1 MSKTRV
7 LFLCTHNSARSQMA
21 EGLLRALGGD
31 RFEAASAG
39 HRPTRVHPLAIQA
52 MAEIG
57 VDISHH
63 RAKNVAEFLGQTFDY
78 VVTLCGDDAPGSCP
92 FFPGGQRYLHV
103 PFPDPSP
110 GGLEDFRSVRDAI
123 RTWIEQTFLR
133 EATDG

>member
-1 MSKTRV
+1 MKKTRV

-21 EGLLRALGGD
+21 EGLLRALGGE
-31 RFEAASAG
+31 RFEVASAG
-39 HRPTRVHPLAIQA
+39 HQPTQVHPWAIQV

-63 RAKNVAEFLGQTFDY
+63 RTKNVAEFLGQTFDY

-92 FFPGGQRYLHV
+92 FFPGGKRYLHV

-110 GGLEDFRSVRDAI
+110 GGVEDFRRVRDAL
-123 RTWIEQTFLR
+123 RAWIEQEFVR
-133 EATDG
+133 EGADG